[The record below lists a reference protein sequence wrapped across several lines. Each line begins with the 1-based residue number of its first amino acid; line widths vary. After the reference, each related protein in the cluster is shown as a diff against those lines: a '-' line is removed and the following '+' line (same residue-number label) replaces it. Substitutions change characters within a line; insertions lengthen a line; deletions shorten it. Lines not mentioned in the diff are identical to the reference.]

1 MSQLAIDRQT
11 LVGRDYIETLDWTV
25 EEIDEALAVAGELK
39 TAFRNGVPH
48 RLLPDKTLFMLFL
61 DKSTRTRNAFES
73 GMTQLGGHAIYLDAE
88 KTQVAHGESPKDMGI
103 ILSRYGHGLAIRHD
117 LAPYEGNAWMREIAK
132 WADIPLINL
141 QCDVDHPTQ
150 TLADLMTLREQRGE
164 DLRGLKVAVSWAYA
178 PSYAKPLSVPQGLA
192 TLLPRFGI
200 DVVLAHPKGFELM
213 PEVLERAEAA
223 AAESGATITYTN
235 DMDEAFAGADVV
247 YPKSWGRI
255 DAFSDEKSA
264 LAESA
269 EFKDWICD
277 SRRMSLANARRPVHA
292 LPARRPGHRGHR
304 RGHRRPAVRRL
315 RRGREPD
322 AHREGALCADHG
334 WLHGRTG
341 HAVKRKSAV
350 VAIGGNSLIKDRFHQ
365 TVRDQYVAAGETC
378 WHIASM
384 IQDGWD
390 VAIGHGNGPQVGF
403 ILRRSE
409 LAAGELHEV
418 PLDVCGADSQGAIG
432 YALTQNL
439 ENDFR
444 RLGIDRH
451 AVTVI
456 TQVEVARDDPA
467 FASPSKPIGSFMDE
481 ATAIRRRD
489 QDGWAVREDAGRG
502 WRRVVASPEPIRI
515 IEEDSIKT
523 LIEDGFV
530 VVSVGGGGIPVVAD
544 ENGELSGVAAVIDK
558 DLACS
563 LLATR
568 IGASLLLITTA
579 VEHVALDFGTPDERR
594 IDRMTLSE
602 ARQYLAEGVHFAEGS
617 MAPKIRAVVGFL
629 ERGGEEAIITDP
641 ENVERALAGEAGTHV
656 LPD

>member
-39 TAFRNGVPH
+39 TAFHNRVPH

-223 AAESGATITYTN
+223 AAESGATISYTN

-264 LAESA
+264 LVESA

-277 SRRMSLANARRPVHA
+277 SRRMSLANPDALYMHC
-292 LPARRPGHRGHR
+292 LPADRGTEVTDEVIDGPQSVVYDEAENRMHT
-304 RGHRRPAVRRL
+304 GK
-315 RRGREPD
+315 
-322 AHREGALCADHG
+322 ALCALTMGGYTD
-334 WLHGRTG
+334 TG
-341 HAVKRKSAV
+341 S
-350 VAIGGNSLIKDRFHQ
+350 
-365 TVRDQYVAAGETC
+365 
-378 WHIASM
+378 
-384 IQDGWD
+384 
-390 VAIGHGNGPQVGF
+390 
-403 ILRRSE
+403 
-409 LAAGELHEV
+409 
-418 PLDVCGADSQGAIG
+418 
-432 YALTQNL
+432 
-439 ENDFR
+439 
-444 RLGIDRH
+444 
-451 AVTVI
+451 
-456 TQVEVARDDPA
+456 
-467 FASPSKPIGSFMDE
+467 
-481 ATAIRRRD
+481 
-489 QDGWAVREDAGRG
+489 
-502 WRRVVASPEPIRI
+502 
-515 IEEDSIKT
+515 
-523 LIEDGFV
+523 
-530 VVSVGGGGIPVVAD
+530 
-544 ENGELSGVAAVIDK
+544 
-558 DLACS
+558 
-563 LLATR
+563 
-568 IGASLLLITTA
+568 
-579 VEHVALDFGTPDERR
+579 TP
-594 IDRMTLSE
+594 
-602 ARQYLAEGVHFAEGS
+602 
-617 MAPKIRAVVGFL
+617 
-629 ERGGEEAIITDP
+629 
-641 ENVERALAGEAGTHV
+641 
-656 LPD
+656 